1 MTATP
6 DPAELLELLKA
17 NDAQFD
23 RCELAGDYT
32 RYSKPDSFSYQ
43 PSSATVDE
51 DGMIP
56 KKKRQMLAGIKW
68 PDVAVRHDY
77 VSESGV
83 ESYSKW
89 RSIGLEMA
97 HLGPWE
103 GSGDREW
110 YIEKDNKAVA
120 LNSYQIGAMR
130 IQFSLGVGYG
140 KRISEIKSIAATDG
154 GYQVEA
160 TMDIAADGTSSVARL
175 HIDTDYIV
183 RKAEIESGIM
193 ITSFESSG
201 TLGGNNFKCAN
212 SGSFE
217 RAVKKTRKINSKF
230 DVLLKDVKLGI
241 SEERFEHLADLST
254 PSNEKRFER
263 ESGESKYTRTN

>member
-43 PSSATVDE
+43 PLSATVDE

-68 PDVAVRHDY
+68 PDVALRHDY

-89 RSIGLEMA
+89 RSIGLE
-97 HLGPWE
+97 L
-103 GSGDREW
+103 
-110 YIEKDNKAVA
+110 
-120 LNSYQIGAMR
+120 
-130 IQFSLGVGYG
+130 SL
-140 KRISEIKSIAATDG
+140 I
-154 GYQVEA
+154 
-160 TMDIAADGTSSVARL
+160 
-175 HIDTDYIV
+175 HI
-183 RKAEIESGIM
+183 
-193 ITSFESSG
+193 
-201 TLGGNNFKCAN
+201 
-212 SGSFE
+212 
-217 RAVKKTRKINSKF
+217 
-230 DVLLKDVKLGI
+230 
-241 SEERFEHLADLST
+241 
-254 PSNEKRFER
+254 
-263 ESGESKYTRTN
+263 